1 MSQGKNNLFENE
13 VLKMLLEEFTGEQQ
27 TNNKTLD
34 DLVKSVNQ
42 LTGKVSQMEEKL
54 AKPEPVQVTINIEAV
69 QKIVKEGITTMK
81 LLSAAKPRPLV
92 RKFRVLLFPER
103 DARLFYKIVF
113 GRWFLML
120 VILFGLSCLYRFGIH
135 WNDNRRI
142 VRIEQL
148 ENDRIRK
155 SWDYLYFQKGKDIR
169 SLMDKAYSHVGE
181 ENKEKD

>member
-1 MSQGKNNLFENE
+1 MNQEKTNLFENE
-13 VLKMLLEEFTGEQQ
+13 SLKMLLEEFTGEQQ

-42 LTGKVSQMEEKL
+42 LTGRVSQIEEKL
-54 AKPEPVQVTINIEAV
+54 AKPEPIQVTVNTEAV

-92 RKFRVLLFPER
+92 RKFQVLLFPEQ

-120 VILFGLSCLYRFGIH
+120 VILFSLSCLYRFSIH
-135 WNDNRRI
+135 WNDNRQI
-142 VRIEQL
+142 VKIEQL
-148 ENDRIRK
+148 ENDRILK
-155 SWDYLYFQKGKDIR
+155 AWNLLYHNKGLRNSMDRAYQKA
-169 SLMDKAYSHVGE
+169 DK
-181 ENKEKD
+181 

>member
-1 MSQGKNNLFENE
+1 MSQERNNLFENE
-13 VLKMLLEEFTGEQQ
+13 SLKMLLEEFTGEQQ
-27 TNNKTLD
+27 TNNKILD

-54 AKPEPVQVTINIEAV
+54 AKPKLVQVTVNTEAV
-69 QKIVKEGITTMK
+69 QKIVKEGITTIK
-81 LLSAAKPRPLV
+81 VLAAAKPRPLV
-92 RKFRVLLFPER
+92 RKIRVLLFPEQ

-135 WNDNRRI
+135 WNDNRQI
-142 VRIEQL
+142 VKIVQL

-155 SWDYLYFQKGKDIR
+155 AWHYLYFQKGKNIR
-169 SLMDKAYSHVGE
+169 SLMDKAYSHVEGQ
-181 ENKEKD
+181 NKEKD